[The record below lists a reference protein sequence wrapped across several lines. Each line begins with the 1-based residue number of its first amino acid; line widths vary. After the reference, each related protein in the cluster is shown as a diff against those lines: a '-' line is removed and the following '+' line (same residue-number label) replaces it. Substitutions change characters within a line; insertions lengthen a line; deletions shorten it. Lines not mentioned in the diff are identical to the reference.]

1 ILLADGR
8 WADAEAVVRQGIE
21 ASHSPNRNAPRIR
34 FLVWQAVA
42 LAMGGE
48 LDRSDDALRE
58 ALEIGARGT
67 FIASFRPPG
76 HDLSLQLGRIH
87 QTARPEIKAYIDR
100 IMAKGQSVVPPPR
113 REVVP
118 VDTELDS
125 IPCDLTPRE

>member
-1 ILLADGR
+1 QVFLDDGTWKSAAEIAQQGVAESPRSTLA
-8 WADAEAVVRQGIE
+8 
-21 ASHSPNRNAPRIR
+21 ASRVQ

-48 LDRSDDALRE
+48 LDRSDEALRE

-100 IMAKGQSVVPPPR
+100 IMARGQSVVPPPR
-113 REVVP
+113 HEV
-118 VDTELDS
+118 
-125 IPCDLTPRE
+125 